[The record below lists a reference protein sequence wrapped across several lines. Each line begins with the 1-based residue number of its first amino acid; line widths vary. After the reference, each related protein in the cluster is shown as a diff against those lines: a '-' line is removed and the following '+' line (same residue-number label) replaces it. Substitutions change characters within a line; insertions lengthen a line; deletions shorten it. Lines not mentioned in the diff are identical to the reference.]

1 MTGRAVGKLGKYLI
15 LTFGITWALWWGDAL
30 LVKVTPM
37 KESDVLP
44 MVLFTLGGLGPTFAA
59 CLCLEGGF
67 SWKKL
72 WTFLSAHKKGKVWYL
87 FLFAALEFAL
97 FFFSSDGLLDTIPR
111 SPAAVAV
118 FLVVFLQAATLFGG
132 NEELGWRGTMQPI
145 LLKKVSSWASPLI
158 IGVIWVCWH
167 VPLWFIEGNTH
178 QSMSFVSFAV
188 LGIALSYWLSAIYDV
203 TGSVLCCMAL
213 HGLTNTLMGLFQ
225 VNEGYPYTVG
235 MVILTLIAICASLKA
250 AETPMTQS

>member
-1 MTGRAVGKLGKYLI
+1 MTGHAVGKLGKYLM

-37 KESDVLP
+37 KESDFLP

-72 WTFLSAHKKGKVWYL
+72 WAFLSAHKKGKVWYL

-145 LLKKVSSWASPLI
+145 LRSK
-158 IGVIWVCWH
+158 
-167 VPLWFIEGNTH
+167 T
-178 QSMSFVSFAV
+178 AV
-188 LGIALSYWLSAIYDV
+188 NQYARQAKHKTS
-203 TGSVLCCMAL
+203 
-213 HGLTNTLMGLFQ
+213 
-225 VNEGYPYTVG
+225 NETEHIKELDKLVD
-235 MVILTLIAICASLKA
+235 
-250 AETPMTQS
+250 